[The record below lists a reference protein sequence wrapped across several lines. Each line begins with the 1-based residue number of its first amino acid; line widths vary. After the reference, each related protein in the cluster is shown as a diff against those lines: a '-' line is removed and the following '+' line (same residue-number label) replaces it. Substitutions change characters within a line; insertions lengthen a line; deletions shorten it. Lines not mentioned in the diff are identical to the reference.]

1 MCVAHGIDEDIAS
14 GRAFSYLCPPLVK
27 AYVFYLYTFSVLHQ
41 PVQRSTTAFVVGDD
55 DRVKVAVRCCGNE
68 QTVQVPLLAQTE
80 DDSASLQSRIGR
92 KQYYVAVVTEHA
104 VLLVCV
110 VVILRCILV
119 HPTLLSSL
127 LLFFLLVRPPLPPH
141 F

>member
-55 DRVKVAVRCCGNE
+55 DRVKVAVECCGDE
-68 QTVQVPLLAQTE
+68 QTVQVPLLAQTD
-80 DDSASLQSRIGR
+80 DDSASLQSRVGK

-119 HPTLLSSL
+119 RPTLLSSL
-127 LLFFLLVRPPLPPH
+127 LLFFLLVRPSLPPH